1 MATTTWALDPTHSE
15 IHFKVKHMMIS
26 TVTGEFTKFDASL
39 ETEDEDIKAGK
50 VKFSADISSI
60 NTKNEQRDGHL
71 KSADFFDAEQFPAL
85 SFESTS
91 IEHKS
96 GDDYVLHGNLTLRGV
111 TKEVSLAVEYAG
123 AIKDP
128 YGYTRAGFELSGK
141 INRKDFGLT
150 WSAVTE
156 AGGLV
161 VGDEVRLLANVEFV
175 KQ

>member
-39 ETEDEDIKAGK
+39 ETEDEDIKTGK

-96 GDDYVLHGNLTLRGV
+96 GDDYVLHGNLTLRCV

>member
-39 ETEDEDIKAGK
+39 ETEEEDIKTGK

-96 GDDYVLHGNLTLRGV
+96 GNDYVLHGNLTLRGV